1 MKMQKIEMTKMN
13 ITEDEKNKLAIL
25 NDERYK
31 STPIGIKYN
40 RNYNNLSA
48 LTKGPLPRKTSMEK
62 HDYDKA
68 MDEVIR
74 NRYFLDNTRSPKTN
88 KYHSP
93 DKKHLED

>member
-40 RNYNNLSA
+40 RKVRFDYFKSTIYNN
-48 LTKGPLPRKTSMEK
+48 KRIPN
-62 HDYDKA
+62 
-68 MDEVIR
+68 IR
-74 NRYFLDNTRSPKTN
+74 F
-88 KYHSP
+88 
-93 DKKHLED
+93 EC